1 MLRKLTGIF
10 ILLCFL
16 LVKNNPLFVSDATAQ
31 WLKPATSSAPSG
43 ITTAF
48 SSISDPQQA
57 NSLLLPSAPL
67 TVPDGESESQD
78 GPDETKSSEQFECA
92 DEDVIGQL
100 VLNFNPVLPLSSGL
114 DIHYNKQTSTAY
126 YSLPYPPPDYHS

>member
-1 MLRKLTGIF
+1 FAAMLRKLTGIF

-31 WLKPATSSAPSG
+31 SLQPGTSSAPSG
-43 ITTAF
+43 LAAAF
-48 SSISDPQQA
+48 SSISEAQQV
-57 NSLLLPSAPL
+57 NSLLLLPSAPE

-78 GPDETKSSEQFECA
+78 GPDESKSSEQFECA

-100 VLNFNPVLPLSSGL
+100 VLNFN
-114 DIHYNKQTSTAY
+114 
-126 YSLPYPPPDYHS
+126 